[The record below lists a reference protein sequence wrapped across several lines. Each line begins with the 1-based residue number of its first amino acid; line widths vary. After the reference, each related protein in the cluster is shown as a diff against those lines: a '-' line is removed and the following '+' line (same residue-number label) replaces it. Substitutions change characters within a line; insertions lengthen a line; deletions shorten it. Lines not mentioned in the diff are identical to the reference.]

1 MFLSGAFSRG
11 HERYYKLINTGYI
24 FFNLRFLYTN
34 LSSLYTS
41 EAWVTRRRK
50 CFLGVEDLINGG
62 AQCHECQQH
71 GADVEVVSI
80 NRCLKFLASNRFL
93 TASLCIQIGA
103 F

>member
-24 FFNLRFLYTN
+24 F
-34 LSSLYTS
+34 LSSLSLYS
-41 EAWVTRRRK
+41 FVFFVYMRGRVIRRRK

-71 GADVEVVSI
+71 GADVDVVSI

-93 TASLCIQIGA
+93 TASLLIQIGA